1 MNKVTAFC
9 YTTTELRYPSFTVER
24 YDTFYVADVGQLPAS
39 VIVLLNGTETYDY
52 LNENGFWESGFQA
65 HSTEVPEDEQG
76 EQDEVVT
83 SFAWDIRD

>member
-24 YDTFYVADVGQLPAS
+24 YDTFYVADVGQLPDGWGK
-39 VIVLLNGTETYDY
+39 LDGTETYDY
-52 LNENGFWESGFQA
+52 LNENGFWESGFEA